1 MVIRSHV
8 TFVRMTRRTLHI
20 GGTRNSTL
28 LVWVEDVVLRLYGY
42 MAGVSA
48 V

>member
-1 MVIRSHV
+1 MVFRSYV
-8 TFVRMTRRTLHI
+8 TFVRMTLRTLHI